1 MRGEQARPTPR
12 LTRTAAIPSIRSHAF
27 GITLPWS
34 FLAMKRVLITVLVLI
49 SFLVAVPL
57 VGLVLPRGHV
67 VARTITLH
75 QPPDAIWQTMTDFDR
90 ISSWRPN
97 VARVEQ
103 LPTQNG
109 FSIWREHYQNGDALS
124 LATVESIAPARL
136 VREIADPDLP
146 FGGRW
151 VYQIAAV
158 EGGSL
163 VTITEHGDVSNPVF
177 RVVSRLF
184 MDQTATID
192 QYLLDLG
199 KKFGESV
206 TPQPGQVDG

>member
-1 MRGEQARPTPR
+1 
-12 LTRTAAIPSIRSHAF
+12 
-27 GITLPWS
+27 
-34 FLAMKRVLITVLVLI
+34 MKRVLIVVLTVI
-49 SFLVAVPL
+49 SFVLAVPL
-57 VGLVLPRGHV
+57 VGLFLPRGHV

-75 QPPDAIWQTMTDFDR
+75 QSPDTIWQAITDFEAAP
-90 ISSWRPN
+90 SWRPS
-97 VARVEQ
+97 VTRLEQ
-103 LPTQNG
+103 LPTQQG
-109 FSIWREHYQNGDALS
+109 VPIWREHYQGGDALT

-136 VREIADPDLP
+136 VREIVDPDLP

-151 VYQIAAV
+151 VYEIAPM
-158 EGGSL
+158 EDRSR

-177 RVVSRLF
+177 RVVSRFF

-206 TPQPGQVDG
+206 TPQPGQAGA